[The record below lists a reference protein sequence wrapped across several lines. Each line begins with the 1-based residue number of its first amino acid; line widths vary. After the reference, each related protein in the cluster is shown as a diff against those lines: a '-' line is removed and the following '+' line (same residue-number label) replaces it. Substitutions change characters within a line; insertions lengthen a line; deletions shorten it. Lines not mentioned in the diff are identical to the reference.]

1 MAAVRQFG
9 RSLAV
14 LRRAR
19 FISTVTALTEVDK
32 ENKGAL
38 QDVPLDD
45 FGAIAP
51 VTGFPEEHRGRRVR
65 IYAHSRNAMQ
75 SGTHAS
81 LHWRLDFDVQE
92 RWENPLIGWAST
104 ADPVS
109 NVHIEF
115 ETVDEAVTFAKK
127 NGWLYEVDKKQE
139 VKPKWKSYGDNFSW
153 NRKTRVTT
161 K

>member
-45 FGAIAP
+45 FVSDRNFFCLWLVCHVFSCQGAIAP

-104 ADPVS
+104 
-109 NVHIEF
+109 
-115 ETVDEAVTFAKK
+115 
-127 NGWLYEVDKKQE
+127 
-139 VKPKWKSYGDNFSW
+139 
-153 NRKTRVTT
+153 
-161 K
+161 